1 MIAAYKALQKRH
13 AVVLCATITVVLIAW
28 FAANRLVQ
36 RLVERSL
43 NKTLQL
49 SDLTIL
55 KWKLF
60 IAVAFILAALLYM
73 AWKTLSYHAST
84 VVRLR
89 KAISTDNLDVY
100 YQPIID
106 SRMGN
111 LVGAESHSRWRS
123 KRVAIPANA
132 FTATSGKSERVC
144 ELTRSVIRRVAEDY
158 STYLWACKDFYI
170 TVNLTAQDLLDDN
183 FADFVASIITTYNI
197 PASAI
202 VFEIAE
208 SALLDHKGAATQF
221 QRLRLGGH
229 RVVIGSFGTGSSR
242 PSLIEP
248 ALPIN
253 ALARRY
259 FQCTEYVDSEWV

>member
-1 MIAAYKALQKRH
+1 MIAAYKALFKRH
-13 AVVLCATITVVLIAW
+13 ALVLCATASVALLAW
-28 FAANRLVQ
+28 FTANRLVQ

-49 SDLTIL
+49 SDLTVL

-60 IAVAFILAALLYM
+60 MALAFILAALFYM
-73 AWKTLSYHAST
+73 AWKTLRYHSST
-84 VVRLR
+84 VLRLR
-89 KAISTDNLDVY
+89 KAIRTDKLDVH
-100 YQPIID
+100 YQPIVD
-106 SRMGN
+106 LRKGH

-123 KRVAIPANA
+123 KGVAVPANA
-132 FTATSGKSERVC
+132 FTAPFGNSGLTN

-170 TVNLTAQDLLDDN
+170 TVNLSAQDLLDET
-183 FADFVASIITTYNI
+183 FADFVASIIATYNI
-197 PASAI
+197 PTSAI

-221 QRLRLGGH
+221 QKLRSAGH
-229 RVVIGSFGTGSSR
+229 RIDIGTFGTDNSR
-242 PSLIEP
+242 RSFIEP
-248 ALPIN
+248 ALPVH

-259 FQCTEYVDSEWV
+259 FQCSENINSEWV